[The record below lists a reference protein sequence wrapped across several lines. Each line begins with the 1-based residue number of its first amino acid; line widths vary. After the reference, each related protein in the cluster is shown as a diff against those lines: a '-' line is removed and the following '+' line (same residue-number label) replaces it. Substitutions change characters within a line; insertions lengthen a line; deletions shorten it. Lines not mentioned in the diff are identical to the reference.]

1 VTRVTAFTGG
11 RDTPASRFRIRQYI
25 APLASLD
32 VQLVEHGGLGAYP
45 PRQRWVRPAWAA
57 AALAAR
63 LPGLIAS
70 YRSDVTLFQREL
82 LSTFATLE
90 RFSRSPRVLDV
101 DDAIWLYR
109 GGRAARAVAKRC
121 ALVICGNAYIA
132 EHMASWTPRVA
143 LLPTAVD
150 TDRYRPNPHETLSS
164 ETVLGWMG
172 TSSNFAYLTAIEPA
186 LAAVLEARPEALLL
200 IVSDR
205 SPALPTLPAHRWRFR
220 RWTAERE
227 VADLQSM
234 AVGLMPLAD
243 TPWARGKC
251 SFKMLSYMA
260 CGLPVVVSPVGMNC
274 DVLSRGLVGLAATT
288 KAEWVDAL
296 VALIDDLDARRAY
309 GREGRRVAEGAFSVR
324 TLAPQLAS
332 LLTGVSST

>member
-25 APLASLD
+25 APLARLG

-45 PRQRWVRPAWAA
+45 PPQRWVRPAWAA

-63 LPGLIAS
+63 LPGVIAS
-70 YRSDVTLFQREL
+70 YRSDVTLYQREL
-82 LSTFATLE
+82 LSTVATLE
-90 RFSRSPRVLDV
+90 GFGRSPRVLDV

-109 GGRAARAVAKRC
+109 GGRAVAKRC
-121 ALVICGNAYIA
+121 ALVICGNDYIA
-132 EHMASWTPRVA
+132 EHMGSWAPRVA
-143 LLPTAVD
+143 VLPTAVD
-150 TDRYRPNPHETLSS
+150 TDRYRPIDDAALTPS
-164 ETVLGWMG
+164 EPVIGWMG

-186 LAAVLEARPEALLL
+186 LAAVLEARPQSHLL

-205 SPALPTLPAHRWRFR
+205 APALPTLPADRWRFR

-234 AVGLMPLAD
+234 AVGLMPLVD

-260 CGLPVVVSPVGMNC
+260 CGVPVVVSPVGMNR
-274 DVLSRGLVGLAATT
+274 DVLSRGQVGLAATT
-288 KAEWVDAL
+288 KANWVEAL

-309 GREGRRVAEGAFSVR
+309 GREGRRIVETAFSVR
-324 TLAPQLAS
+324 TLAPQLAT